1 MEAINKKETY
11 AIVDIQDQY
20 LSLIVTFYQN
30 SQFYIL
36 FNERIYHNHNQG
48 SKSFSKIFKQGK
60 IFNNLIKQA
69 EKELKISL
77 KNISYNL
84 PIKNIKIIP
93 HEYFYKFSEPTLFNE
108 RILNNINEEF
118 LKSYQRKKQY
128 QNFLFKINKYILL
141 DQKES
146 FSKPPFQRILS
157 SIKISGFLYQAE
169 WKQIYKYS
177 EIFKITKKQPFRP
190 ILLPYAIY
198 INILFSERTKKT
210 VLVMWN
216 EDKIQVFIFEKKIF
230 THVFEIKKELNLLLN
245 QIINKLNVDKEDIK
259 KYLYNQFIIEE
270 KLILNTKDTTIF
282 VFGDVTKISGFN
294 DYIQTI
300 QKKWKWK
307 VQINHFTGLK
317 SSEDAYLIGNAY
329 YHHLQNKLSLIK
341 QSK

>member
-1 MEAINKKETY
+1 M
-11 AIVDIQDQY
+11 V
-20 LSLIVTFYQN
+20 
-30 SQFYIL
+30 
-36 FNERIYHNHNQG
+36 
-48 SKSFSKIFKQGK
+48 FS
-60 IFNNLIKQA
+60 NV
-69 EKELKISL
+69 
-77 KNISYNL
+77 
-84 PIKNIKIIP
+84 KNIKIIP

-259 KYLYNQFIIEE
+259 KYLYNLFNLNEINQNDQKLKFLNDLQGKQLKNIRQTITEKIINYLDKVVDEIQFIIEE